1 MKIVKL
7 ETFTKPYVSF
17 VKITVEDGSI
27 GYGQMSTYHA
37 DITAQIFHKQVAP
50 WVLGKEYFDFDDL
63 EDFIF
68 EREHKFPG
76 SYLLRAVAGLDT
88 ALWDLKGKIE
98 SKPVVSLIGG
108 SPGNLRI
115 YGSSMKRDITPNDEA
130 NRFKKLFDEKGV
142 NAFKFRVGSECGRGV
157 DEWEGRTPSIV
168 KTINSTL
175 DKSVIKMV
183 DANSCYSSVQA
194 IEIGKLLEDN
204 DCLLYTSPSPRD
216 GLLSRMP
223 SSA

>member
-63 EDFIF
+63 GDFIF

-76 SYLLRAVAGLDT
+76 SYLLRAIAGLDT
-88 ALWDLKGKIE
+88 ALWDLKGKIQ

-142 NAFKFRVGSECGRGV
+142 DAF
-157 DEWEGRTPSIV
+157 
-168 KTINSTL
+168 
-175 DKSVIKMV
+175 
-183 DANSCYSSVQA
+183 
-194 IEIGKLLEDN
+194 
-204 DCLLYTSPSPRD
+204 
-216 GLLSRMP
+216 
-223 SSA
+223 

>member
-68 EREHKFPG
+68 DTVTK
-76 SYLLRAVAGLDT
+76 AGLSN
-88 ALWDLKGKIE
+88 L
-98 SKPVVSLIGG
+98 
-108 SPGNLRI
+108 SPNM
-115 YGSSMKRDITPNDEA
+115 YPA
-130 NRFKKLFDEKGV
+130 
-142 NAFKFRVGSECGRGV
+142 C
-157 DEWEGRTPSIV
+157 
-168 KTINSTL
+168 
-175 DKSVIKMV
+175 
-183 DANSCYSSVQA
+183 
-194 IEIGKLLEDN
+194 
-204 DCLLYTSPSPRD
+204 TS
-216 GLLSRMP
+216 
-223 SSA
+223 

>member
-37 DITAQIFHKQVAP
+37 NITAQIFHKQVAP

-68 EREHKFPG
+68 EREHKF
-76 SYLLRAVAGLDT
+76 
-88 ALWDLKGKIE
+88 
-98 SKPVVSLIGG
+98 
-108 SPGNLRI
+108 
-115 YGSSMKRDITPNDEA
+115 
-130 NRFKKLFDEKGV
+130 
-142 NAFKFRVGSECGRGV
+142 
-157 DEWEGRTPSIV
+157 
-168 KTINSTL
+168 
-175 DKSVIKMV
+175 
-183 DANSCYSSVQA
+183 
-194 IEIGKLLEDN
+194 
-204 DCLLYTSPSPRD
+204 CLLYTSPSPRD
-216 GLLSRMP
+216 PSISRMP

>member
-37 DITAQIFHKQVAP
+37 DITTQIFHKQVAP

-76 SYLLRAVAGLDT
+76 SYLLRAIAGLDT
-88 ALWDLKGKIE
+88 ALWDLKGK
-98 SKPVVSLIGG
+98 
-108 SPGNLRI
+108 
-115 YGSSMKRDITPNDEA
+115 
-130 NRFKKLFDEKGV
+130 NRK
-142 NAFKFRVGSECGRGV
+142 
-157 DEWEGRTPSIV
+157 
-168 KTINSTL
+168 
-175 DKSVIKMV
+175 
-183 DANSCYSSVQA
+183 
-194 IEIGKLLEDN
+194 
-204 DCLLYTSPSPRD
+204 
-216 GLLSRMP
+216 
-223 SSA
+223 